1 MFQVDEVTPAASP
14 LPTVPLSSVSPG
26 ALAVGGDPDRRVLAP
41 GGVHPLLAAV
51 GRAFAEHRPL
61 VLSPDAVWLTIAQG
75 VAQHVRLHA
84 EELRD
89 HLVSHRGRR
98 DLTVPVTA
106 VPVDAA
112 GWSRAVDQFADLL
125 EGEVGEL
132 PGCDF
137 STSTAVDRTA
147 GRVVMLDVYS
157 PYFAL
162 VMVAVCGIPTVTL
175 TGTVAD
181 WRRIADRVDTLDRY
195 GLHEWRRSL
204 APIAAQFVRAAAGDV
219 DTAFWRRIYNPVD
232 AYGGELI
239 TGWAARLYPYLLEDG
254 GIDRPNPLLE
264 LPLDEPRDLTVDHR
278 SYRGP
283 GISSAGVPA
292 TLSKVR
298 ITINDRTL
306 DQLSAVE
313 LHAGLVGIAQ
323 DPDGALR
330 PVAGWHLLPATVHI
344 DHVLDRIVAEHETT
358 PPVANRFKPY
368 AVSAEALALYRRF
381 GSAAARNQ
389 GGWRVLPVAD
399 HKHVRR
405 DQVPVT
411 AIAEFADGRSLAVGH
426 HHHPSAA
433 AYWVICGIGE
443 NPDRSHP
450 LDPPHRLLEA
460 PADIPVIGT
469 SLAEI
474 LERLLDGADLAG
486 LQTCRLSDLD
496 AST

>member
-1 MFQVDEVTPAASP
+1 MIFQVDDVTPAASP
-14 LPTVPLSSVSPG
+14 LPTVPLRSVSPG
-26 ALAVGGDPDRRVLAP
+26 ALAVGGDPDRRVLVP
-41 GGVHPLLAAV
+41 SGVHPLLAAV

-61 VLSPDAVWLTIAQG
+61 ILSPDAVWLTIAQG

-84 EELRD
+84 EELRER
-89 HLVSHRGRR
+89 LVAHQGRR
-98 DLTVPVTA
+98 DLTVPVDA

-112 GWSRAVDQFADLL
+112 SWSRAVDRFADRL

-137 STSTAVDRTA
+137 STSTAVERTA

-157 PYFAL
+157 PYFAF

-175 TGTVAD
+175 TGTVED
-181 WRRIADRVDTLDRY
+181 WRRIAERVDTLDRY

-232 AYGGELI
+232 AYGGKLI
-239 TGWAARLYPYLLEDG
+239 TGWAARFYPYLLDAG
-254 GIDRPNPLLE
+254 SIDRPNPLLE
-264 LPLDEPRDLTVDHR
+264 LPLDEPRDLTVGHR
-278 SYRGP
+278 SYDGP

-292 TLSKVR
+292 TLSTVR
-298 ITINDRTL
+298 ITIDDRAL

-330 PVAGWHLLPATVHI
+330 PVAGWHLLPSTVHI
-344 DHVLDRIVAEHETT
+344 DQVLDRIVAEHETT
-358 PPVANRFKPY
+358 PPVAAWMKPY
-368 AVSAEALALYRRF
+368 AVSAEALALYHRF
-381 GSAAARNQ
+381 GSAADRHRDC
-389 GGWRVLPVAD
+389 WRILSVAD
-399 HKHVRR
+399 HQHVLRR
-405 DQVPVT
+405 QMSVT
-411 AIAEFADGRSLAVGH
+411 AIAKLADGRSLAVGH
-426 HHHPSAA
+426 QSGA
-433 AYWVICGIGE
+433 AYWMVCRIGE
-443 NPDRSHP
+443 NPDRSHI
-450 LDPPHRLLEA
+450 LDPRHRLMDA
-460 PADIPVIGT
+460 PGDVPVIGT

-474 LERLLDGADLAG
+474 LRRLLDGEDLAG
-486 LQTCRLSDLD
+486 LETGRLSDLD